1 MAGRMELFLEDLA
14 EGMRFAAGPRRV
26 EAEEVA
32 AFAARYDPQPFH
44 LDDAAARGT
53 LFGGLAASGWHT
65 AALTMRLVTEALPF
79 AGGVVGGGGEI
90 RWPRPTRPGDELR
103 VECEVVGIEPSRSR
117 PGEGWA
123 TVRTTTLN
131 RKGRAGAG
139 AHGPAAGAAAPD
151 PRHGLM
157 PLAHGPQNADRVPG
171 ARRPVDPA

>member
-1 MAGRMELFLEDLA
+1 MADRTRLFLEDLA
-14 EGMRFAAGPRRV
+14 EGMRFASGPLPV

-53 LFGGLAASGWHT
+53 LFGGLATSGRHT

-79 AGGVVGGGGEI
+79 AGGVIGGGGEI
-90 RWPRPTRPGDELR
+90 QWPRPTRPGDELR
-103 VECEVVGIEPSRSR
+103 VECEVVGVQTSRSR

-131 RKGRAGAG
+131 QAGEPVQVLTGR
-139 AHGPAAGAAAPD
+139 
-151 PRHGLM
+151 L
-157 PLAHGPQNADRVPG
+157 LVP
-171 ARRPVDPA
+171 RRPSLGASWGPVMTAG